1 MIEFWAKMVKAGYSI
16 NKVPAKY
23 REDVKRK
30 LNG

>member
-1 MIEFWAKMVKAGYSI
+1 MVEFWVKMVKAGYDI

-30 LNG
+30 LG